1 MKEEHTRTREEERA
15 SRGEEG
21 EGEAREGGG
30 MPRSRGNRLP
40 RERVAPL
47 SPLLSSLLLTALHPS
62 LLFVL
67 SRRPRLQPLAL
78 SHRRPTQTSFSSSVV
93 EDLSSSRFLSSC
105 LPREEEAR
113 RNKSGFPPS
122 FSSVSIVFIVP
133 WISTPPSSGNRRY
146 RCTGNTNAHMY
157 GPRRIVPA
165 PFFERDSSPISF
177 RSPVIN

>member
-1 MKEEHTRTREEERA
+1 MEVCRAAVGTDCRA
-15 SRGEEG
+15 SE
-21 EGEAREGGG
+21 
-30 MPRSRGNRLP
+30 SRP
-40 RERVAPL
+40 
-47 SPLLSSLLLTALHPS
+47 SLLSSPHHPS
-62 LLFVL
+62 PFSSFRSIAPAAPAA
-67 SRRPRLQPLAL
+67 SRSIA
-78 SHRRPTQTSFSSSVV
+78 SAADATSFSSSVV

-105 LPREEEAR
+105 LPREEEDR

-146 RCTGNTNAHMY
+146 RCTSNTNAHMY